1 MSTFFVSVYLI
12 VFMGIILLG
21 QFYLI
26 GHQNKIL
33 NLFES
38 FYRYGYLV
46 FGGGQVVVPLMYTE
60 LVEIN
65 SFMTNQE
72 FLTGYGL
79 VQGLPG
85 PMFSFSAYAEKWIF
99 SR

>member
-1 MSTFFVSVYLI
+1 MDNRI
-12 VFMGIILLG
+12 V
-21 QFYLI
+21 
-26 GHQNKIL
+26 

-46 FGGGQVVVPLMYTE
+46 IGGGQVVVPLMYSE

-65 SFMTNQE
+65 QYMTSKE
-72 FLTGYGL
+72 FLTGFGL

-85 PMFSFSAYAEKWIF
+85 PMFSFSAYAEEWLQCGEYSGYGCHCFVIND
-99 SR
+99 